1 MSVCIR
7 NRCVYYG
14 GGLKDAQYGVLALTD
29 VERQLHYAV
38 FYIHFNVIID
48 LVV

>member
-1 MSVCIR
+1 M
-7 NRCVYYG
+7 G

-38 FYIHFNVIID
+38 LLQPNVIID